1 MITRNPRISLSRPS
15 SNQWFLHLQR
25 VQPLDRGWYM
35 CQINTDPM
43 VHRSGYFEVQGETL
57 IYLSFWYTTLF
68 DKLYF
73 GTSRRYNSSFKHSL
87 LCISVPPL
95 IMQKDDNAD
104 IVARE
109 GDNITLDCDARGHPS
124 PQVVWRRED
133 KEDIL
138 VNGRKGNS
146 IKQMIK
152 IHCLEI

>member
-1 MITRNPRISLSRPS
+1 
-15 SNQWFLHLQR
+15 
-25 VQPLDRGWYM
+25 
-35 CQINTDPM
+35 
-43 VHRSGYFEVQGETL
+43 
-57 IYLSFWYTTLF
+57 
-68 DKLYF
+68 
-73 GTSRRYNSSFKHSL
+73 
-87 LCISVPPL
+87 
-95 IMQKDDNAD
+95 MQKDDNAD

-152 IHCLEI
+152 IHCLEILSNIILTSYSLRLKIHFIYLSICCGKQSAKTNQDKSVTDG

>member
-1 MITRNPRISLSRPS
+1 
-15 SNQWFLHLQR
+15 
-25 VQPLDRGWYM
+25 
-35 CQINTDPM
+35 
-43 VHRSGYFEVQGETL
+43 
-57 IYLSFWYTTLF
+57 
-68 DKLYF
+68 
-73 GTSRRYNSSFKHSL
+73 
-87 LCISVPPL
+87 
-95 IMQKDDNAD
+95 MQKDDNAD

-152 IHCLEI
+152 IHCLEIKLIFWLHTV

>member
-1 MITRNPRISLSRPS
+1 
-15 SNQWFLHLQR
+15 
-25 VQPLDRGWYM
+25 
-35 CQINTDPM
+35 
-43 VHRSGYFEVQGETL
+43 
-57 IYLSFWYTTLF
+57 
-68 DKLYF
+68 
-73 GTSRRYNSSFKHSL
+73 
-87 LCISVPPL
+87 
-95 IMQKDDNAD
+95 MQKDDNAD

-152 IHCLEI
+152 IHCLEILSKIIIIEINILTSCNFIYSSICCGKQSAKTNQDKSVTDGRLSLRCNKWCQSINKQDVQNKSSM

>member
-1 MITRNPRISLSRPS
+1 MII
-15 SNQWFLHLQR
+15 
-25 VQPLDRGWYM
+25 
-35 CQINTDPM
+35 
-43 VHRSGYFEVQGETL
+43 
-57 IYLSFWYTTLF
+57 
-68 DKLYF
+68 
-73 GTSRRYNSSFKHSL
+73 
-87 LCISVPPL
+87 
-95 IMQKDDNAD
+95 QKDENAD

-152 IHCLEI
+152 IHCLNILTSYSLRLKIHFIYSSIGCGKQSAKTNQDKSVTDG

>member
-1 MITRNPRISLSRPS
+1 
-15 SNQWFLHLQR
+15 
-25 VQPLDRGWYM
+25 
-35 CQINTDPM
+35 
-43 VHRSGYFEVQGETL
+43 
-57 IYLSFWYTTLF
+57 
-68 DKLYF
+68 
-73 GTSRRYNSSFKHSL
+73 
-87 LCISVPPL
+87 
-95 IMQKDDNAD
+95 MQKDENAD

-152 IHCLEI
+152 IHCLEIIIIENNILTSYSLRLKIHFIYSSICCGKQSAKTNQDKSVTDG